1 MALVKPDTSRLAKIK
16 VVGVGG
22 GGSNAVA
29 HMIQEQKIESVEFIV
44 MNTDAQVLLD
54 NPADTKL
61 QIGEKITRGLGVGGN
76 PEVGRQA
83 AEESR
88 DKIRDLL
95 VDSDMVFL
103 TAGMGGGTGSGAA
116 PVVAQIA
123 QEVGALTVSIVTKP
137 FAFEGARRMVLA
149 EDAIETLADH
159 VDALICIPNQR
170 LMDVI
175 DRKMSLVDAF
185 KVVDSVLA
193 QGVEGISEII
203 TTPGLINVDF
213 ADVRTIM
220 KDAGSALLGI
230 GTGVGENRAQM
241 AARAAIQSPLLEL
254 SIEGA
259 KGVLFNIAGGGDMT
273 MAEVDEAA
281 RIISENADTDANIIF
296 GATVNPKLNEQLRI
310 TVVATGFDDAA
321 SSFSHMMSPSSSFSR
336 PQPMAPLPPIQPMQS
351 TAPTIKHDEPQEDT
365 PPKIGFGGLPTP
377 PQPKEEQPIVHVKSD
392 SFETK
397 KKGDEEPS
405 DDKDEWGEKFEI
417 PAFLRQGKLG

>member
-16 VVGVGG
+16 VIGVGG
-22 GGSNAVA
+22 GGSNAVT
-29 HMIQEQKIESVEFIV
+29 HMIQEQKIESVEFIAL
-44 MNTDAQVLLD
+44 NTDAQVLLD

-61 QIGEKITRGLGVGGN
+61 QIGEKLTRGLGVGGN
-76 PEVGRQA
+76 PEIGRQA

-95 VDSDMVFL
+95 IDSDMVFL
-103 TAGMGGGTGSGAA
+103 TAGMGGGTGTGAT
-116 PVVAQIA
+116 PIVAEVA
-123 QEVGALTVSIVTKP
+123 REVGALTVAIVTKP
-137 FAFEGARRMVLA
+137 FSFEGARRLMTAEDSIEVLA
-149 EDAIETLADH
+149 DK
-159 VDALICIPNQR
+159 VDALIVIPNQR

-175 DRKMSLVDAF
+175 DRKMTLVDAF

-259 KGVLFNIAGGGDMT
+259 KGVLFNIAGGTDMT

-281 RIISENADTDANIIF
+281 RIISENADPDANIIF
-296 GATVNPKLNEQLRI
+296 GATVNPKLSDQLRI
-310 TVVATGFDDAA
+310 TVVATGFDDVR
-321 SSFSHMMSPSSSFSR
+321 SKLGSMINPPIVTVSPT
-336 PQPMAPLPPIQPMQS
+336 PQPV
-351 TAPTIKHDEPQEDT
+351 
-365 PPKIGFGGLPTP
+365 
-377 PQPKEEQPIVHVKSD
+377 QPKQDDKKDEGQTGDMPSDQPIVHVKN
-392 SFETK
+392 EEK
-397 KKGDEEPS
+397 KLEVDEQDE
-405 DDKDEWGEKFEI
+405 KDEWGEKFEI
-417 PAFLRQGKLG
+417 PAFLRQGR